1 MTSSAANPFSRN
13 WLMGFRA
20 DLIWII
26 LSAGIGWAYLALIL
40 GVGAGL
46 DNPLRDAFATLRVG
60 DFALPLSLGL
70 VVVTSW
76 AVLLDA
82 PHLFATLA
90 RTVLDPEEWRL
101 RGGVLLASFG
111 FFLLGPA
118 LILASRLLSSAG
130 VLPSGW
136 ATSGSIAFLVFF
148 RLWAYYHVV
157 RQHWGFLRLYA
168 RRNPAAEDEFEFRV
182 DRIVF
187 PIVFYLPIGWFLTA
201 PWYGQS
207 GMPELGFA
215 TGIGGRTLGSWL
227 HLPLGSL
234 WLLTVIGYAAFQ
246 WRRYLQGKPRNLP
259 KLLLLAATVPLHAA
273 AFSNPL
279 LVLFVVPLVTAGHN
293 LQYHR
298 FVWDYA
304 KRRYRAGRSA
314 AALSFRSP
322 ALYFALGLVFT
333 FACYR
338 GPLVHWVSGALAG
351 LLNGVLL
358 PLAGLV
364 AGAPG
369 SGGGTLGAEVVAA
382 SLLGWAMQHYYLD
395 ARIWRVSKD
404 ERLRKVLDTP
414 VPAGSTAPGTYGT
427 LRS

>member
-26 LSAGIGWAYLALIL
+26 LSAGIGWAYLALVL

-118 LILASRLLSSAG
+118 LILAPRLLSSAG
-130 VLPSGW
+130 VLPSRW
-136 ATSGSIAFLVFF
+136 EAAGSVVFLVFF

-215 TGIGGRTLGSWL
+215 TEIGGRALGSWL

-234 WLLTVIGYAAFQ
+234 WLLAVIGYAAFQ
-246 WRRYLQGKPRNLP
+246 WRCHLQGKPRNLP

-304 KRRYRAGRSA
+304 KRRYRSGHSA
-314 AALSFRSP
+314 AAFSFRSP

-333 FACYR
+333 FLAYR
-338 GPLVHWVSGALAG
+338 GPPGPRGERDALRAAQRGAAAAG
-351 LLNGVLL
+351 R
-358 PLAGLV
+358 
-364 AGAPG
+364 
-369 SGGGTLGAEVVAA
+369 SGGRG
-382 SLLGWAMQHYYLD
+382 
-395 ARIWRVSKD
+395 
-404 ERLRKVLDTP
+404 
-414 VPAGSTAPGTYGT
+414 PG
-427 LRS
+427 

>member
-1 MTSSAANPFSRN
+1 MRAPASAPFARN
-13 WLMGFRA
+13 WLMGFRP

-40 GVGAGL
+40 GVGTGL
-46 DNPLRDAFATLRVG
+46 DNPLRDAFATLRIG

-118 LILASRLLSSAG
+118 LILAPRLLASAG
-130 VLPSGW
+130 VLPAGW
-136 ATSGSIAFLVFF
+136 QSAGSVVFLVFF

-168 RRNPAAEDEFEFRV
+168 RRNPGAESELEFRV
-182 DRIVF
+182 DRLVF
-187 PIVFYLPIGWFLTA
+187 PVVFYLPIGWFLTA
-201 PWYGQS
+201 PWYGES

-215 TGIGGRTLGSWL
+215 TEVGGRTLGSWL
-227 HLPLGSL
+227 HLPLGWL
-234 WLLTVIGYAAFQ
+234 WLLTVGGYLAFQ
-246 WRRYLQGKPRNLP
+246 WHRYRRGIPRNLP
-259 KLLLLAATVPLHAA
+259 KLLLLAATAPLHAA
-273 AFSNPL
+273 AFSGPL
-279 LVLFVVPLVTAGHN
+279 LALFVVPLVTAGHN

-322 ALYFALGLVFT
+322 ALYFALGLLFT

-338 GPLVHWVSGALAG
+338 GPLVHWVSGALAD
-351 LLNGVLL
+351 LLDGVLL

-369 SGGGTLGAEVVAA
+369 NGGGPLGAEVVAA

-395 ARIWRVSKD
+395 ARIWRVSTD
-404 ERLRKVLDTP
+404 ERLRRVLDAP
-414 VPAGSTAPGTYGT
+414 LPAGSTASGTSGT
-427 LRS
+427 PRS

>member
-1 MTSSAANPFSRN
+1 MTTSATRPFSRN

-20 DLIWII
+20 DLVWII
-26 LSAGIGWAYLALIL
+26 LSAGIGWAYLTLIL
-40 GVGAGL
+40 GVGSGL
-46 DNPLRDAFATLRVG
+46 ENPLRDSFATLRVG

-90 RTVLDPEEWRL
+90 RTVLDPEEWRI

-118 LILASRLLSSAG
+118 LILAPRLLSSAG

-136 ATSGSIAFLVFF
+136 EAAGSIAFLVFF

-168 RRNPAAEDEFEFRV
+168 RRNPSAEDAPEFRV
-182 DRIVF
+182 DRVVF
-187 PIVFYLPIGWFLTA
+187 PAVFYLPIGWFLTA
-201 PWYGQS
+201 PWYGES
-207 GMPELGFA
+207 GMPELGLA
-215 TGIGGRTLGSWL
+215 MEVGGRTLGSWL
-227 HLPLGSL
+227 HLPIGSL

-246 WRRYLQGKPRNLP
+246 WRRHLQGKPRNLP

-304 KRRYRAGRSA
+304 KRRYRSGRSA
-314 AALSFRSP
+314 AAFSFRSP

-351 LLNGVLL
+351 LVGGVVL

-369 SGGGTLGAEVVAA
+369 NGGGALGAEVVAA

-404 ERLRKVLDTP
+404 ERLRKVLDSP
-414 VPAGSTAPGTYGT
+414 VSPA
-427 LRS
+427 RS

>member
-26 LSAGIGWAYLALIL
+26 LSAGIGWAYLALVL

-118 LILASRLLSSAG
+118 LILAPRLLSSAG

-136 ATSGSIAFLVFF
+136 EAAGSVAFLVFF

-215 TGIGGRTLGSWL
+215 TEIGGRALGSWL

-234 WLLTVIGYAAFQ
+234 WLLAVIGYAAFQ
-246 WRRYLQGKPRNLP
+246 WRRTLQASREISPNCCSWRPPCRSTPRRFRTRFSSSSWCRWSP
-259 KLLLLAATVPLHAA
+259 PATTSSTTGSSGTTRSAATVP
-273 AFSNPL
+273 
-279 LVLFVVPLVTAGHN
+279 
-293 LQYHR
+293 
-298 FVWDYA
+298 D
-304 KRRYRAGRSA
+304 
-314 AALSFRSP
+314 
-322 ALYFALGLVFT
+322 
-333 FACYR
+333 
-338 GPLVHWVSGALAG
+338 
-351 LLNGVLL
+351 
-358 PLAGLV
+358 
-364 AGAPG
+364 
-369 SGGGTLGAEVVAA
+369 
-382 SLLGWAMQHYYLD
+382 
-395 ARIWRVSKD
+395 
-404 ERLRKVLDTP
+404 
-414 VPAGSTAPGTYGT
+414 TAPRPC
-427 LRS
+427 RSVVRRSTSRSGWCSPSSLTGDPWSTR